1 MVRLSKRLFS
11 FVLAGSF
18 FAFLLFSV
26 NFMIAPTLSQDDGD
40 VENGKLLFQQA
51 CSVCHGP
58 DGLGVTGLGKTLV
71 DSEFVGSLSDD
82 ELLEFIRT
90 GRTVDDP
97 LNTTGVAMPPSG
109 GRVDFSDEDINDIIA
124 YVRNLSAVEV
134 VQETQPEE
142 DTSVDETPQIDDSES
157 TFTAS
162 LDLSSPAEH
171 EVVNFAEPPHEV
183 DPAEAALGRYLFYDT
198 RLSADSST
206 SCSTCHQPEN
216 GWTDGLALSNGY
228 PSTLYFRNTPTLINS
243 AYYDVLYWDGRLDGD
258 DMQSTVRDHLT
269 EAHFMAVDGRLMT
282 ERLRQVPEYMGG
294 FNEVYGSGPS
304 FGRVLKALTA
314 YVWSLNSGISPYDE
328 YMAGDVNALS
338 DEAQRGLLIFEQVGC
353 AECHS
358 GSTFTDSSIYLSNV
372 PENTDIFATPER
384 HITFRRFF
392 RGYAVSNYRTL
403 RSDVGAYI
411 LNHDDE
417 QWGAFRTPML
427 RELVYTA
434 PYMHNGI
441 FPTLDEVV
449 EYYNSSQSLELSEQD
464 LTDVVSFLESLSSEL
479 PETEAPDLP
488 GFALRELGDNK

>member
-1 MVRLSKRLFS
+1 MVIFRKIFR
-11 FVLAGSF
+11 F
-18 FAFLLFSV
+18 FAVFIIALLIIPASLQVFLV
-26 NFMIAPTLSQDDGD
+26 IAQEEPDIEHGT
-40 VENGKLLFQQA
+40 NLFQQA

-71 DSEFVGSLSDD
+71 GSEFVDSLSDD
-82 ELLEFIRT
+82 KLFEFIRT
-90 GRTVDDP
+90 GRAVDDP

-109 GRVDFSDEDINDIIA
+109 GRVDFTDEDINDIIA
-124 YVRNLSAVEV
+124 YVRSLSAGEV
-134 VQETQPEE
+134 VEETQPEQ
-142 DTSVDETPQIDDSES
+142 DTITDETPQVDDSES

-162 LDLSSPAEH
+162 LDLTSPAEH
-171 EVVNFAEPPHEV
+171 RVVTFAESPRDV

-206 SCSTCHQPEN
+206 SCSTCHQPDK

-228 PSTLYFRNTPTLINS
+228 PSTMYFRNTPTLINS
-243 AYYDVLYWDGRLDGD
+243 AYYDVLYWDARLDGD

-282 ERLRQVPEYMGG
+282 ERLRQVPEYIGG

-304 FGRVLKALTA
+304 FGRVLKALSA

-328 YMAGDVNALS
+328 YMAGDVNVLS
-338 DEAQRGLLIFEQVGC
+338 DEAQRGMILFEQSGC
-353 AECHS
+353 SDCHS
-358 GSTFTDSSIYLSNV
+358 GPVFTDSGLYQSSV
-372 PENTDIFATPER
+372 PENSDIFATPER

-403 RSDVGAYI
+403 RSDVGAFI
-411 LNHDDE
+411 LYHDDE
-417 QWGAFRTPML
+417 QWGAFRTPTL
-427 RELVYTA
+427 RELAYTA

-441 FPTLDEVV
+441 FLTLDEVV
-449 EYYNSSQSLELSEQD
+449 NYYNTSQSLELSDQD
-464 LTDVVSFLESLSSEL
+464 LADLVSFLESLSSDL